1 MRAGPLL
8 PRYPGSP
15 KCLITDSFFSTSEM
29 CESNSR
35 KRGEVSPG
43 PSFARLFG
51 LMRSGVSRIAAGD
64 MAGFRIVAAA
74 LGCLVLAACA
84 GDGGLSTSPAG
95 GGPNAFTG
103 SVPPG
108 AAPSAIPVTAALDP
122 RDRPAAGAAHLR
134 ALQFGEPGAPVAWRN
149 PETGHHGTIV
159 PGPAYQSNGQTCREF
174 SHTVYVDSR
183 PQTGRGSS
191 CRSADGSWTPLS

>member
-1 MRAGPLL
+1 
-8 PRYPGSP
+8 
-15 KCLITDSFFSTSEM
+15 
-29 CESNSR
+29 
-35 KRGEVSPG
+35 
-43 PSFARLFG
+43 
-51 LMRSGVSRIAAGD
+51 

-74 LGCLVLAACA
+74 LGCIALTACA
-84 GDGGLSTSPAG
+84 GDGGLSTTAG
-95 GGPNAFTG
+95 SPNAFTG
-103 SVPPG
+103 SMPTTNP
-108 AAPSAIPVTAALDP
+108 AATPIPATAAIDP
-122 RDRPAAGAAHLR
+122 RDRIAAGAAHLR

-191 CRSADGSWTPLS
+191 CRNPDGSWSPLS

>member
-1 MRAGPLL
+1 
-8 PRYPGSP
+8 
-15 KCLITDSFFSTSEM
+15 
-29 CESNSR
+29 
-35 KRGEVSPG
+35 
-43 PSFARLFG
+43 
-51 LMRSGVSRIAAGD
+51 

-74 LGCLVLAACA
+74 LACVVLAACA
-84 GDGGLSTSPAG
+84 GDAGLS
-95 GGPNAFTG
+95 GPSGAPSAFTG
-103 SVPPG
+103 SVP
-108 AAPSAIPVTAALDP
+108 APSANPTSIPVAAALDP

-191 CRSADGSWTPLS
+191 CRNTDGTWTPLS

>member
-1 MRAGPLL
+1 
-8 PRYPGSP
+8 
-15 KCLITDSFFSTSEM
+15 
-29 CESNSR
+29 
-35 KRGEVSPG
+35 
-43 PSFARLFG
+43 
-51 LMRSGVSRIAAGD
+51 
-64 MAGFRIVAAA
+64 MAGFRIVAAT
-74 LGCLVLAACA
+74 LGSVALAACA
-84 GDGGLSTSPAG
+84 GDAGISSGPAG

-103 SVPPG
+103 SVPT
-108 AAPSAIPVTAALDP
+108 PSAGPPIPAPATAALDP

-174 SHTVYVDSR
+174 SHTVYVDNR

-191 CRSADGSWTPLS
+191 CRNTDGTWTPLS